1 MQNSNVIDLTGSDDE
16 MIPETSSEEEQGG
29 NNVDIS
35 RYTKHKAGPNSTVP
49 VATADELPNPSGV
62 RAKSCTSV
70 VHSVR
75 ASVTATEAT
84 SSVTGTEAI
93 LALRLPTPKAKRPT
107 LRPGISRECRALD
120 NDNYAFR
127 RICTRT
133 LLDVVFVTEQKG
145 DSRQSDAK
153 GYGVVARE
161 NLARGE
167 HFYDPAVRW
176 KRGKPPED
184 LDPFFYVVVKD
195 GYLQLAAPNDSPWAF
210 KSTTYY
216 INEAKD
222 KNQREDSK
230 KPNVEYFLRRLPDGD
245 RWEGGPEHICELRI
259 TRTVKK
265 DDELVS
271 RYDSRRRIARACSS
285 H

>member
-1 MQNSNVIDLTGSDDE
+1 MQNSTVMDLAGSDDE
-16 MIPETSSEEEQGG
+16 MIPETSSEEEQEG
-29 NNVDIS
+29 NNDDIT
-35 RYTKHKAGPNSTVP
+35 RDTKHKSGPNSTVA
-49 VATADELPNPSGV
+49 ATADELPTPSGV

-75 ASVTATEAT
+75 TSVTATEAT

-93 LALRLPTPKAKRPT
+93 LALRLLTPKAKRPT
-107 LRPGISRECRALD
+107 QRHGMSRECRALEKG
-120 NDNYAFR
+120 NYAFR

-161 NLARGE
+161 NLVRGE

-195 GYLQLAAPNDSPWAF
+195 GSLSLSPYLSLSLGYRF
-210 KSTTYY
+210 ST
-216 INEAKD
+216 A
-222 KNQREDSK
+222 
-230 KPNVEYFLRRLPDGD
+230 YFS
-245 RWEGGPEHICELRI
+245 
-259 TRTVKK
+259 TF
-265 DDELVS
+265 
-271 RYDSRRRIARACSS
+271 
-285 H
+285 